1 MFLLFFHQLTQ
12 GKKKKPSLLSL
23 SLSHRPLYN
32 IDGGGSMQYQSMNNN
47 NNNNNSF
54 DQNESMMSVPSER
67 RKRSEPLVASPQW
80 KATHHTKARSIRPA
94 PHQRFSMSLRWL
106 IQKKQQKDLAAQ
118 ASTVNT
124 DASVV
129 ASTNDKDAKKSD
141 AKKRGGTKMSGTK
154 MRTAGVVD
162 GVMRRNSQDEKEKN
176 KNDGE
181 TETKRTKSKKKTIIK
196 KKTSKKDLDSSF
208 DLDSE
213 LAALQQEF
221 AEL

>member
-1 MFLLFFHQLTQ
+1 
-12 GKKKKPSLLSL
+12 
-23 SLSHRPLYN
+23 
-32 IDGGGSMQYQSMNNN
+32 MQYQSMNNN
-47 NNNNNSF
+47 NNNNRSF
-54 DQNESMMSVPSER
+54 DQNESMTSVPSER

-80 KATHHTKARSIRPA
+80 KATHHTKARSIRPV

-124 DASVV
+124 DASAV
-129 ASTNDKDAKKSD
+129 ASNDKDAKKSD
-141 AKKRGGTKMSGTK
+141 AKKRGGIKMSGAT
-154 MRTAGVVD
+154 MRAAGVLD
-162 GVMRRNSQDEKEKN
+162 GVMRRNAQDTKEKN
-176 KNDGE
+176 KNAVE
-181 TETKRTKSKKKTIIK
+181 AETKRTKSKKKTIIK
-196 KKTSKKDLDSSF
+196 KKTSKKNLDSSF

>member
-1 MFLLFFHQLTQ
+1 
-12 GKKKKPSLLSL
+12 
-23 SLSHRPLYN
+23 
-32 IDGGGSMQYQSMNNN
+32 MQYQSMNNN
-47 NNNNNSF
+47 NNNNNNSSF

-154 MRTAGVVD
+154 MRTAGVLD

-176 KNDGE
+176 KNAGE
-181 TETKRTKSKKKTIIK
+181 AETKRTKSKKKTIIK
-196 KKTSKKDLDSSF
+196 KKTSKKNLDSSF